1 MVEVFLLAIGLVLVI
16 EGLLPALNPDGYRQ
30 MMKMLAEKESRFL
43 RAWGLTSMIA
53 GAILIY
59 FFTA

>member
-1 MVEVFLLAIGLVLVI
+1 MGDVFLLAIGLVLVI
-16 EGLLPALNPDGYRQ
+16 EGLMPALNPDGYRQ
-30 MMKMLAEKESRFL
+30 MMKMLAEKDSRFL
-43 RAWGLTSMIA
+43 RIWGLISMTA